1 MSIDYLFLS
10 VDSRISPIFVFRRYW
25 MSNLE
30 IKKKTLLKH
39 PNSTF
44 LCLMLLKKTGNQSK
58 SVLVK
63 RLTIFLYTLSVYPI
77 TIYFCFRPMVL
88 HNFSFFLL
96 FYEHNKKAKI
106 KQIKNIFEESCE
118 KCIVEEVFFTN
129 YSCCSKKKTII
140 FF

>member
-1 MSIDYLFLS
+1 
-10 VDSRISPIFVFRRYW
+10 

-118 KCIVEEVFFTN
+118 KCIVAEVFSPIIYAVRRKKLLFFLN
-129 YSCCSKKKTII
+129 YICYTFLFIVNIS
-140 FF
+140 FMN